1 MKMKM
6 SLYLAAGI
14 SICLLTGTAMA
25 DGKATY
31 DSACGV
37 CHTAGVAGA
46 PVLGDQAAWAE
57 RIAQGNDVLFKH
69 VLEGFQG
76 KTGYMPPKGGFMH
89 LSDDD
94 VKAALEYMVQNS
106 Q

>member
-1 MKMKM
+1 MKS
-6 SLYLAAGI
+6 SLCLTAGI
-14 SICLLTGTAMA
+14 SICLLAGSAVA

-46 PVLGDQAAWAE
+46 PIVGDKEAWAE
-57 RIAQGNDVLFKH
+57 RVAQGNDVLFKH

-76 KTGYMPPKGGFMH
+76 KVGYMPPKGGFAH